1 MLDLLPSPPEVLEL
15 APRVVSIMDI
25 GGRDAG
31 RPVDVRDVALCLD
44 DGMVVGL
51 DDSRLA
57 QVAEGSVTSSDDLAR
72 LLGLPVDA
80 ERAARLVARCCALV
94 TEARDRSPDTEIH
107 ESVSTPASS
116 EIRSPPSL
124 EDLEAEMERAMALM
138 DSRAGR
144 RLA

>member
-25 GGRDAG
+25 GEPGAG
-31 RPVDVRDVALCLD
+31 GPVDVRDVALCLD

-51 DDSRLA
+51 DDARVA
-57 QVAEGSVTSSDDLAR
+57 QVAEGSVPSSDDLAR

-80 ERAARLVARCCALV
+80 ERAAQLVARCRALV
-94 TEARDRSPDTEIH
+94 AEARDRSPVPGSH
-107 ESVSTPASS
+107 EAMITPAGS

-124 EDLEAEMERAMALM
+124 EDLEAEMERAMAQM